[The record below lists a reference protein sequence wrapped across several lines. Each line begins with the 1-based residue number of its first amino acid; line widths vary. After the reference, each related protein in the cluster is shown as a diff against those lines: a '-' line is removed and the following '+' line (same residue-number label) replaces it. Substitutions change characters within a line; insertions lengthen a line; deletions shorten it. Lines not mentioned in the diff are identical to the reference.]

1 MCHVPGSTDTASQ
14 AAMVLIIRNLYC
26 NFARRYDDIVE
37 KLGPFLKSCGYKK
50 TDLIFLPMS
59 GLMGDNIRDKVDPKR
74 CPWYKVRCLSRP
86 PKALRGD
93 EPILS
98 PPDEDVVSL

>member
-1 MCHVPGSTDTASQ
+1 MF
-14 AAMVLIIRNLYC
+14 VLCALSEIVRI
-26 NFARRYDDIVE
+26 FSVRRYDDIVE

-74 CPWYKVRCLSRP
+74 CPWYKVRCLCHPTKVWDGLGWVAMAYS
-86 PKALRGD
+86 
-93 EPILS
+93 IW
-98 PPDEDVVSL
+98 